1 MQQCCLGKIA
11 PDLINQ
17 QPVLLISK
25 KKYES
30 GCTLNI
36 QDEDELSNVF
46 CLYFYI
52 LRYRKWGLKIKY
64 SSVALDKILLFYVV
78 NFVSY
83 TKA

>member
-1 MQQCCLGKIA
+1 MNIRS
-11 PDLINQ
+11 
-17 QPVLLISK
+17 LLISTK
-25 KKYES
+25 ICEF
-30 GCTLNI
+30 GCILKT

-52 LRYRKWGLKIKY
+52 LGYRNWRLKIKY

>member
-1 MQQCCLGKIA
+1 MNIRS
-11 PDLINQ
+11 
-17 QPVLLISK
+17 LLISTK
-25 KKYES
+25 ICEF
-30 GCTLNI
+30 GCTLKT

-52 LRYRKWGLKIKY
+52 LRYRNWRLKIKY
-64 SSVALDKILLFYVV
+64 SSEALDKILLFYVV